1 MKINGII
8 KLFKKPKR
16 DVSFADKEELK
27 YILSPFNAKQYEIV
41 NTLIDKYI
49 NNSMQTHIKNKING
63 TNIDENL
70 EVKLRWVLEFKDFFN
85 KINEE
90 K

>member
-1 MKINGII
+1 MKIDGII
-8 KLFKKPKR
+8 KLFKKP
-16 DVSFADKEELK
+16 DWQVDFANKEELK

-41 NTLIDKYI
+41 NTIIDKYI
-49 NNSMQTHIKNKING
+49 NNSMKEHIKNKINW
-63 TNIDENL
+63 NNVDENL
-70 EVKLRWVLEFKDFFN
+70 EIKLRWLLEFKDFFN